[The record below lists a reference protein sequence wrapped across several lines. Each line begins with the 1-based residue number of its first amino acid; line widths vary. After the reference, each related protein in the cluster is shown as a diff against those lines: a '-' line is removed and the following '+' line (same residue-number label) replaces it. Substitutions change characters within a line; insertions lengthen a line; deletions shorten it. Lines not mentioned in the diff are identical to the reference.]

1 MSETKINIFEKLH
14 LVTTNVEKIYKVK
27 NKGMP
32 YKTIN
37 HNTVSNAVRKQIIEQ
52 RLFIN
57 PIVEESLNQGSMH
70 KVIMSVEIY
79 DIDNP
84 TDKVVIGK
92 FPALGLDTQDKGY
105 GKAISYAYKYILQKT
120 FMMEISDDEEVDAHN
135 NEAEST
141 SNKLGNNKF
150 QYLRYNV
157 ETKSFEV
164 TLDTDDLIAW
174 SKELENMIAYIEE
187 NDRKKGMPTLRA
199 NKNSIYNVA
208 QHLETNPNPKVQNFI
223 NIAKEI
229 LDE

>member
-14 LVTTNVEKIYKVK
+14 LVTANVEKIYKEK

-57 PIVEESLNQGSMH
+57 PIVEESINQGSMH

-141 SNKLGNNKF
+141 SNKSGNNKF
-150 QYLRYNV
+150 QFTRYNM
-157 ETKSFEV
+157 ETKSFEI
-164 TLDTDDLIAW
+164 TTNTNDLIAW
-174 SKELENMIAYIEE
+174 SVELENMITFIEE

-199 NKNSIYNVA
+199 NKNSIYNVDKY
-208 QHLETNPNPKVQNFI
+208 LVRNPNLKVQNFI

-229 LDE
+229 LND